1 MFKIPIKQ
9 SFLLKLIENEL
20 NYPNS
25 ANYIRRDYSISC
37 IEKFLDMDLSTL
49 VYENYSYTEGD
60 SLGISSVNIIEEKS
74 MYLIHIYG
82 FINSQVDVTIISKP
96 KIDNSLIWQQ

>member
-1 MFKIPIKQ
+1 M
-9 SFLLKLIENEL
+9 KLQL
-20 NYPNS
+20 H
-25 ANYIRRDYSISC
+25 
-37 IEKFLDMDLSTL
+37 
-49 VYENYSYTEGD
+49 GD

-74 MYLIHIYG
+74 MYVIHVHG